1 MKSSSFLERARA
13 EYDQLV
19 EERDAKMREL
29 DDFDELLKSEER
41 AATPEEE
48 ETTKGVLEQVRNL
61 NERIQEKQ
69 DLVEELEEI
78 QAQRLATPPSTRT
91 LAKRVAADP
100 YDIELRT
107 APRTPQTRQ
116 DVESRARKAVDDE
129 DRLTERQKSRLHEML
144 ADRGTNIHGAL
155 ARHVIATGRPA
166 YRSAFAKLVRM
177 QGAAYLTQEEQAAID
192 EVRAINVT
200 TDGEG
205 GYLMPFTLDPTV
217 VLVND
222 GRTNPMR
229 QLATV
234 RTVMTDNWQGVNTAG
249 VSASWDAESEEVSDD
264 SPAFTQPSVAI
275 HNIKAFIP
283 YTVEAEDDFDGLA
296 QDAAM
301 MFLDA
306 VDDLEATA
314 FATGSGIGEPFGIVT
329 ALIAAGSIVPSA
341 TADTYARADLYA
353 VSDALPDRYDPRAS
367 WMMHRAIISLT
378 RELGVDDDPVRHIGG
393 GAPPQLLDRPLY
405 KYSKLDGS
413 ITALADNYI
422 AVVGDIMACYRI
434 HDRIGL
440 TVERIPMLFGA
451 NGRPTGERGWFAR
464 KRVGGNVVNASA
476 ALLLNIT

>member
-1 MKSSSFLERARA
+1 MKNSFLERART

-19 EERDAKMREL
+19 EERDAKMKEL
-29 DDFDELLKSEER
+29 EDFDELLKSEER
-41 AATPEEE
+41 AATPDEE
-48 ETTKGVLEQVRNL
+48 ETTSAILDEVRGF
-61 NERIQEKQ
+61 NERLTAKQE
-69 DLVEELEEI
+69 LIEELEEI

-107 APRTPQTRQ
+107 APRTAQTRR
-116 DVESRARKAVDDE
+116 DVEDRARKAVDDE
-129 DRLTERQKSRLHEML
+129 SRLTQNQKERLHEML
-144 ADRGTNIHGAL
+144 ADRGTNVHGAL

-177 QGAAYLTQEEQAAID
+177 QGAPYLTREEQAAVD
-192 EVRAINVT
+192 EVRAINIT
-200 TDGEG
+200 TDGDG
-205 GYLMPFTLDPTV
+205 GFLMPFTLDPTV

-249 VSASWDAESEEVSDD
+249 VTASWDAESEEVSDD
-264 SPAFTQPSVAI
+264 SPAFTQPSVDI

-283 YTVEAEDDFDGLA
+283 FTVEAEDDFDGLA

-306 VDDLEATA
+306 VDELEATA
-314 FATGSGIGEPFGIVT
+314 FATGSGTGEPFGIVT
-329 ALIAAGSIVPSA
+329 ALVTAGSTVASA
-341 TADTYARADLYA
+341 TADVYAREDLYA
-353 VSDALPDRYDPRAS
+353 VSDALPDRYDPRGV
-367 WMMHRAIISLT
+367 WLMHRAIISLT
-378 RELGVDDDPVRHIGG
+378 RELGVDDDPVRHIEV
-393 GAPPQLLDRPLY
+393 GAPPQLLERPLH
-405 KYSKLDGS
+405 KYSALDGT
-413 ITALADNYI
+413 IDATEDNYI
-422 AVVGDIMACYRI
+422 AVVGDIQATYRI

-451 NGRPTGERGWFAR
+451 GGRPTGERGWFAR